1 MALGQLMA
9 VWANMRGI
17 HIMFLAPLLLSP
29 EYGAL
34 KVIDI

>member
-1 MALGQLMA
+1 MALGQHMA
-9 VWANMRGI
+9 AWANMHGI

-34 KVIDI
+34 KVIYI